1 MADFFAARI
10 EYRVEY
16 STVQHRT
23 IQKTLGNSMACG
35 FCGGAEH
42 STHHHENRRDFR
54 FGLSQTES
62 KVCFD
67 FFVSSF
73 SLRSLLWLEVARR
86 WPRRRGLRPRPR
98 RSASRS
104 RTRSAGRDSGS
115 AGRYSRA
122 GTPGHSCFGGP
133 LPTAAAVR
141 ASQSGRR
148 EVGCRW
154 WADAGGLG
162 PSA

>member
-54 FGLSQTES
+54 FGLSQTKS
-62 KVCFD
+62 NICFD
-67 FFVSSF
+67 FVVSSYTQQG
-73 SLRSLLWLEVARR
+73 WLFIAPNKGAIALIVRAIS
-86 WPRRRGLRPRPR
+86 GQLRPDKLKSGQAP
-98 RSASRS
+98 ALPPSRI
-104 RTRSAGRDSGS
+104 
-115 AGRYSRA
+115 
-122 GTPGHSCFGGP
+122 GTMLPHFFQELVMLGTNTTCERHGLP
-133 LPTAAAVR
+133 L
-141 ASQSGRR
+141 
-148 EVGCRW
+148 
-154 WADAGGLG
+154 L
-162 PSA
+162 